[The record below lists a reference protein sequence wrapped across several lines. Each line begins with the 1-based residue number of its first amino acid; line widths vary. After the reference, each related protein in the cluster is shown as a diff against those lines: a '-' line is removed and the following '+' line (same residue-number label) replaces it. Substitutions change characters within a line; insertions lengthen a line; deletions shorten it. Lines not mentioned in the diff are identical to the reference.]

1 MKICR
6 QKWSLPESV
15 VVRVFCCEA
24 FVRFLSVALLVV
36 ANVVGR
42 PNFLRWR
49 ILLTIVSLLR
59 LATVEAIAATVVCDV
74 VGIYVGRDLLRAY
87 GLLELFR
94 VVTDAD
100 DSVVSV
106 ISFDCVGFDFFCAVI
121 GGRRNP
127 GRNCGR
133 TCGKIKYNYYRV
145 FYLITEK
152 VAEFSDPIYN
162 LQLVQKNV
170 IIFFRYFWLLNKEF
184 RFCFVC
190 VVFCV
195 FFSS

>member
-1 MKICR
+1 M
-6 QKWSLPESV
+6 
-15 VVRVFCCEA
+15 
-24 FVRFLSVALLVV
+24 
-36 ANVVGR
+36 
-42 PNFLRWR
+42 
-49 ILLTIVSLLR
+49 SLLR

-106 ISFDCVGFDFFCAVI
+106 ISFNCVGFDFFCAVI

-170 IIFFRYFWLLNKEF
+170 IIFSIFLLLNKEF

-195 FFSS
+195 FFSFLVLYP